1 MNETE
6 WDHTDGKNI
15 LAKVESL
22 KIYTDDRLVPYKNTT
37 IDPLSTK
44 AEIDGL
50 LARWGI
56 RQVFWDWNPEK
67 TSVVLLFKLP
77 ETFGNIQPGV
87 RLEPPRIWTK
97 GNRRRNEEINWAV
110 SMRVLFWFLKSFLE
124 SAYLMQFDKATAFL
138 PWIVGSDGKTLLKDV
153 IIPRLGRISEFQ
165 ALPSEDQVREEEKR
179 MARKIV
185 DIPRRNGE

>member
-1 MNETE
+1 
-6 WDHTDGKNI
+6 
-15 LAKVESL
+15 L

-67 TSVVLLFKLP
+67 ASVVLLFKLP
-77 ETFGNIQPGV
+77 ETFGNVQPGV

-124 SAYLMQFDKATAFL
+124 SAYLMQFDKTTAFL

-153 IIPRLGRISEFQ
+153 IIPRLNHISEFQ

-179 MARKIV
+179 MAKKII
-185 DIPRRNGE
+185 DIPKQNGE

>member
-1 MNETE
+1 
-6 WDHTDGKNI
+6 

-67 TSVVLLFKLP
+67 ANVVLLFKLP
-77 ETFGNIQPGV
+77 ETFGNVQPGV

-124 SAYLMQFDKATAFL
+124 SAYLMQFDKTTAFL

-153 IIPRLGRISEFQ
+153 IIPRLGHISEFQ

-185 DIPRRNGE
+185 DIPRQNGG

>member
-1 MNETE
+1 MSRTKAPRV
-6 WDHTDGKNI
+6 GS
-15 LAKVESL
+15 ESV
-22 KIYTDDRLVPYKNTT
+22 KIYTEDRLVPYKNTT

-56 RQVFWDWNPEK
+56 RQVFWDWNPEHD
-67 TSVVLLFKLP
+67 SVVLLFKLP

-97 GNRRRNEEINWAV
+97 GNRRRREMINWAV
-110 SMRVLFWFLKSFLE
+110 SMRVLFWVLKSLLE
-124 SAYLMQFDKATAFL
+124 SAYLMQFDKTTAFL
-138 PWIVGSDGKTLLKDV
+138 PWIVGSDGKTQLKDV
-153 IIPRLGRISEFQ
+153 IIPRLSRITEFE
-165 ALPSEDQVREEEKR
+165 ALPTEDQVREEENR

-185 DIPRRNGE
+185 NIPRQNGD

>member
-1 MNETE
+1 
-6 WDHTDGKNI
+6 

-67 TSVVLLFKLP
+67 ASVVLLFKLP
-77 ETFGNIQPGV
+77 ETFGNVQPGV
-87 RLEPPRIWTK
+87 RLEPPRIWNK

-124 SAYLMQFDKATAFL
+124 SAYLMQFDKITAFL

-153 IIPRLGRISEFQ
+153 IIPRLGRISELQ
-165 ALPSEDQVREEEKR
+165 ALPSVDQVLEEERR
-179 MARKIV
+179 MSRKIV
-185 DIPRRNGE
+185 DIPRHDGE